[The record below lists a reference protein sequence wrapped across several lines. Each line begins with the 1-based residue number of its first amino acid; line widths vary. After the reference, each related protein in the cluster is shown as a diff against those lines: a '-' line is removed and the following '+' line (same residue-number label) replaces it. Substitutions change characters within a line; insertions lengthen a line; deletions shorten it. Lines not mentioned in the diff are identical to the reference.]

1 MSEKISILMLIPY
14 KNCFFPPFNF
24 MKWAKIFFFSFL
36 TKEKS
41 MTYVEWSSHYSRIN
55 LQLIFEPFLQIGQW
69 HLQMTK
75 RKIPRNK
82 TAKKIHPF
90 LFHNRVKLK
99 SIWIPFHGK
108 KLCTLEHLGIDKV
121 CYIFFLFELMSIW
134 IKIYTNCFPWI
145 KQINNGKGKN
155 IIGWIIFGPLYVM
168 IWFSD
173 FGEWKWDCLIRV
185 ASLCGIETYK

>member
-1 MSEKISILMLIPY
+1 MAISIYRFEFWLMIDHGMSEKISILMLIPY

-108 KLCTLEHLGIDKV
+108 RNYVHLN
-121 CYIFFLFELMSIW
+121 IW
-134 IKIYTNCFPWI
+134 A
-145 KQINNGKGKN
+145 
-155 IIGWIIFGPLYVM
+155 
-168 IWFSD
+168 
-173 FGEWKWDCLIRV
+173 LIRFV
-185 ASLCGIETYK
+185 IYFFYLSWCRFESRFIRIASHE